1 MPAAPEER
9 ERDLPGER
17 ERGEPVSVGSIEP
30 KWGIQ
35 TAEPVSAGSIEP
47 KWGIRQRAGGYV
59 IQKQFRVPTAVSNC
73 FRRRQAL
80 PLLAACRPYA
90 DCAPRA
96 RTLPARCGTRA
107 ADASF
112 FESFE
117 CCSDA
122 SGSSGEERGH
132 RSTRFRAE
140 RARAPAGNKPASRH
154 IAPRVTCFA
163 ASLRCRTETRYSLS
177 TSAFRSCAAVVAT
190 HAST

>member
-1 MPAAPEER
+1 MICPASA
-9 ERDLPGER
+9 
-17 ERGEPVSVGSIEP
+17 RGESP
-30 KWGIQ
+30 
-35 TAEPVSAGSIEP
+35 SARGRSNRSGAFRQQSP
-47 KWGIRQRAGGYV
+47 SARGRSNRSGGIRQRGHV
-59 IQKQFRVPTAVSNC
+59 IQKQFRCPTAVSNC
-73 FRRRQAL
+73 FPLRPAP

-177 TSAFRSCAAVVAT
+177 TSAFRGCAAVVAT